1 MNLAKRLRK
10 IAEDKPKRDEK
21 ARLRGYKFRYKEIVR
36 ICREIAEDG
45 NTSYDWHDSRFQD
58 KEKVDYVCEMLRKK
72 GFQAFMVYNDGTT
85 NTPADHI
92 RISWGATDKE

>member
-21 ARLRGYKFRYKEIVR
+21 ARLRGYKFRFKKIVR

-45 NTSYDWHDSRFQD
+45 KTSYDWHDSRFYE
-58 KEKVDYVCEMLRKK
+58 KEGVDYICEMLRKK
-72 GFQAFMVYNDGTT
+72 GLTVATVYQNGECKNLDYVQ
-85 NTPADHI
+85 
-92 RISWGATDKE
+92 ISWGAADKE